1 MSSWL
6 LKNQRVEFK
15 LVQVFLPPDHI
26 LRKIVGSEPVPLL
39 THIYLWMGMCQMS
52 QGWGRHN
59 SSLPYEAAGLLLFD
73 SLRQGLTMLPRL
85 ASTQCLAQA
94 SHSTG
99 NSSSRLPTSGIIDI
113 IYTIGKMIFFQMYS
127 YCSLLV
133 QYKIIHFV

>member
-1 MSSWL
+1 
-6 LKNQRVEFK
+6 
-15 LVQVFLPPDHI
+15 
-26 LRKIVGSEPVPLL
+26 
-39 THIYLWMGMCQMS
+39 MS

-133 QYKIIHFV
+133 